1 MPTVLIAEDELLVAD
16 MIAEILADRGY
27 DVCGVAGSVAEAIE
41 IGERLKPELAV
52 IDLRLADGGIG
63 SEIGAR
69 LRRGGRLGVL
79 YTTGSGGAAGLT
91 ADHGEACLAKP
102 FALADLVRAVKI
114 VERIVGAATL
124 PPFPTGF
131 ELLRPPLDTPAPE
144 PPEMAAANLKIARL
158 LRQQAALAGF
168 GGFAFRE
175 SDLGNILTEA
185 ARVCAESLDVALCKI
200 CRYRQEESD
209 LIVEAG
215 VGWHRD
221 VVGRVV
227 SRADHS
233 SPQGRAFITGEPVIC
248 DDLSRDSA
256 FALPALYGEH
266 GIVSIVDVII
276 KGNGRPYGV
285 LEIDSPVPHAYDRH
299 DVDFLTGF
307 ANVLAEA
314 VATTKRNKLLRSAVG
329 RMKTLVADKDR
340 LLAENDRILIEKNRL
355 LEEKNL
361 LAQELHHRVRNNLQ
375 LVYRMLDKQHGQA
388 AGGPGQPDTAVVA
401 RQVMTLAKMHEHL
414 LGTGLN
420 RSIDIGGYLR
430 SLCAGF
436 AELEGARGRNI
447 KLTCDAEPLTVDLD
461 TVTMLGLVTAELI
474 SNSCRHAFPA
484 DNGTISIALHRSP
497 PTGEATL
504 TLRDDGVGFAADGHS
519 GRHGLVLVGR
529 LMQQIRGRAEVRS
542 EHGTAWTLNF
552 PVPPDADTEPPAQGN
567 GRLAARPTGARQREG
582 RDAPSVRL

>member
-1 MPTVLIAEDELLVAD
+1 MPKVLIAEDELLIGD
-16 MIAEILADRGY
+16 MIADILAESGY

-41 IGERLKPELAV
+41 VGERLHPDLAI

-63 SEIGAR
+63 SEVGTR
-69 LRRGGRLGVL
+69 LRRHSRLGVL
-79 YTTGSGGAAGLT
+79 YTTGNGDTTGLT

-114 VERIVGAATL
+114 VERIVGAAAL
-124 PPFPTGF
+124 PPFPRGF
-131 ELLRPPLDTPAPE
+131 ELLRPPLDKPVSQHPE
-144 PPEMAAANLKIARL
+144 VAAANLKIARL

-168 GGFAFRE
+168 GSFAFRE
-175 SDLGNILTEA
+175 SDLVKILTEA
-185 ARVCAESLDVALCKI
+185 ARVCAESLGVAFCKI
-200 CRYRQEESD
+200 CRFRHEEND

-215 VGWHRD
+215 VGWHRG
-221 VVGRVV
+221 VVGHVV

-248 DDLSRDSA
+248 DDLSRDST

-285 LEIDSPVPHAYDRH
+285 LEIDSPVPHAYDQH

-314 VATTKRNKLLRSAVG
+314 VATTKRTKLLRSAVG
-329 RMKTLVADKDR
+329 RMKGLVADKDR
-340 LLAENDRILIEKNRL
+340 LLAEKDRFLIEKNGL

-375 LVYRMLDKQHGQA
+375 LVYRMLDEQQRQA
-388 AGGPGQPDTAVVA
+388 AIGPGQADIAVVA

-420 RSIDIGGYLR
+420 RSTDLGGYLW

-436 AELEGARGRNI
+436 AELEGVRGRDI
-447 KLTCDAEPLTVDLD
+447 KLTCHAEPLALDLD
-461 TVTMLGLVTAELI
+461 TVTVLGLVTTELI

-484 DNGTISIALHRSP
+484 GKGTINIALHRSAAAD
-497 PTGEATL
+497 GATL
-504 TLRDDGVGFAADGHS
+504 TLRDDGVGFAAKEHS
-519 GRHGLVLVGR
+519 GRDGLVLVRR

-542 EHGTAWTLNF
+542 EHGTAWTLIF
-552 PVPPDADTEPPAQGN
+552 PVPPDPDMGLPARG
-567 GRLAARPTGARQREG
+567 
-582 RDAPSVRL
+582 